1 VKGQIMKQRKLIK
14 KLYQACLEHN
24 ADRIAELKKL
34 EFEKILK
41 RKSEGKPFTTKWT
54 LVRI

>member
-1 VKGQIMKQRKLIK
+1 MKQRKLIK

-24 ADRIAELKKL
+24 ANRIAQLKKL

-41 RKSEGKPFTTKWT
+41 HKQEGKPFTTKWM